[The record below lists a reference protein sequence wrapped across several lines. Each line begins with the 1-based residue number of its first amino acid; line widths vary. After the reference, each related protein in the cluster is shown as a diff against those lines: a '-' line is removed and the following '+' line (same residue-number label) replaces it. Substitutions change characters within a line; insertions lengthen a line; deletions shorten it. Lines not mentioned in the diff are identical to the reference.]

1 MTLQKQV
8 TFWVVAFLT
17 LILVLWL
24 LSPILLPFIAGL
36 VLAYFLDPV
45 ADALERLG
53 LPRLVATATILV
65 LSILLLVFIGLLI
78 VPILGD
84 QIVKFAGDLPSLLQ
98 SLLARFNEVA
108 PQWIKDAIAKS
119 GTDIQGSISDIAGKA
134 AGWTATLLG
143 SIWSGG
149 MALVNILSLLVVTP
163 IVAFYLL
170 ADWDR
175 LVAKVDSWL
184 PRDHA
189 TEIRTIFTNIDAAM
203 AGFIRGQGT
212 VCLLL
217 GVFYALALTIAGLK
231 FGLVIGL
238 AAGLLSFIPFVGA
251 LVGGLMAIGVGLV
264 QFWPDFSSILIIIGI
279 FAAGQFLEGNFLSPK
294 LVGSSIGL
302 HPVWLMFAL
311 FAFGYMFG
319 FVGLLLAVPLAA
331 AAGVLVRFALNQYL
345 ASKLYRG
352 IPREMPTPVNTPVR
366 KRVEM
371 KGRGRQLVLDLP
383 HRQALGRDDFLVT
396 GSNAAAVALIDHW
409 PDWPAHAALLV
420 GPPGSG
426 KTHLVEVWRQRSN
439 AARIQA
445 ADVRAENAPEL
456 LAPGALAIE
465 DAGSSLDEK
474 AFFHLLNL
482 ARQQGSS
489 VLITA
494 QRRPELWK
502 IALPDLLSRLR
513 AIPVVEILPPDDAL
527 LRGVLVKLFFDRQI
541 TADESTIS
549 FMLTRMPRSLGAARL
564 LVAEIDRRALEERA
578 EVTRPFVAKV
588 LSDFSAPELFG
599 DD

>member
-1 MTLQKQV
+1 MTQQKQI
-8 TFWVVAFLT
+8 TFWVVSFLA

-53 LPRLVATATILV
+53 LPRVAATAVILL
-65 LSILLLVFIGLLI
+65 LSILLLVLIGLLI

-84 QIVKFAGDLPSLLQ
+84 QIVKFAGDLPSLMQ

-108 PQWIKDAIAKS
+108 PQWVKDAIARS

-134 AGWTATLLG
+134 AGWTAVLLA
-143 SIWSGG
+143 SVWSGG

-189 TEIRTIFTNIDAAM
+189 VQIRNIFADIDAAL

-217 GVFYALALTIAGLK
+217 GLFYALALTVAGLK

-238 AAGLLSFIPFVGA
+238 GAGLLSFIPYVGA
-251 LVGGLMAIGVGLV
+251 LVGGLVAIGVGLV
-264 QFWPDFSSILIIIGI
+264 QFWPDFTSILIVVGI
-279 FAAGQFLEGNFLSPK
+279 FAVGQFIEGNFLSPK

-311 FAFGYMFG
+311 FAFGYVFG

-352 IPREMPTPVNTPVR
+352 VPREMPTPTKPSVR
-366 KRVEM
+366 
-371 KGRGRQLVLDLP
+371 
-383 HRQALGRDDFLVT
+383 
-396 GSNAAAVALIDHW
+396 N
-409 PDWPAHAALLV
+409 
-420 GPPGSG
+420 
-426 KTHLVEVWRQRSN
+426 
-439 AARIQA
+439 
-445 ADVRAENAPEL
+445 RA
-456 LAPGALAIE
+456 
-465 DAGSSLDEK
+465 K
-474 AFFHLLNL
+474 
-482 ARQQGSS
+482 
-489 VLITA
+489 
-494 QRRPELWK
+494 
-502 IALPDLLSRLR
+502 
-513 AIPVVEILPPDDAL
+513 
-527 LRGVLVKLFFDRQI
+527 
-541 TADESTIS
+541 
-549 FMLTRMPRSLGAARL
+549 
-564 LVAEIDRRALEERA
+564 
-578 EVTRPFVAKV
+578 
-588 LSDFSAPELFG
+588 
-599 DD
+599 

>member
-8 TFWVVAFLT
+8 TFWAVAFL
-17 LILVLWL
+17 LFILVLWL

-53 LPRLVATATILV
+53 LPRLVATAVILL
-65 LSILLLVFIGLLI
+65 LSILLLVLIVLLV

-84 QIVKFAGDLPSLLQ
+84 QIVKFAGDLPSLMQ

-108 PQWIKDAIAKS
+108 PQWVKDAIAKS

-134 AGWTATLLG
+134 AGWTATLLA

-149 MALVNILSLLVVTP
+149 MALVNILSLMVVTP

-170 ADWDR
+170 ADWDH
-175 LVAKVDSWL
+175 LVAKLDGWL

-189 TEIRTIFTNIDAAM
+189 AQIRTIFTDIDAAM

-217 GVFYALALTIAGLK
+217 GAFYALALTIAGLK

-238 AAGLLSFIPFVGA
+238 AAGLLSFIPYVGA

-279 FAAGQFLEGNFLSPK
+279 FVAGQFIEGNFLSPK

-311 FAFGYMFG
+311 FAFGYVFG

-345 ASKLYRG
+345 ASKLFRG
-352 IPREMPTPVNTPVR
+352 IPREMPTPLNPPVR
-366 KRVEM
+366 KR
-371 KGRGRQLVLDLP
+371 
-383 HRQALGRDDFLVT
+383 
-396 GSNAAAVALIDHW
+396 
-409 PDWPAHAALLV
+409 
-420 GPPGSG
+420 
-426 KTHLVEVWRQRSN
+426 
-439 AARIQA
+439 
-445 ADVRAENAPEL
+445 
-456 LAPGALAIE
+456 
-465 DAGSSLDEK
+465 
-474 AFFHLLNL
+474 
-482 ARQQGSS
+482 
-489 VLITA
+489 
-494 QRRPELWK
+494 
-502 IALPDLLSRLR
+502 
-513 AIPVVEILPPDDAL
+513 
-527 LRGVLVKLFFDRQI
+527 
-541 TADESTIS
+541 
-549 FMLTRMPRSLGAARL
+549 
-564 LVAEIDRRALEERA
+564 
-578 EVTRPFVAKV
+578 AK
-588 LSDFSAPELFG
+588 
-599 DD
+599 

>member
-8 TFWVVAFLT
+8 TFWIISFLT

-53 LPRLVATATILV
+53 LPRLVATAVILL
-65 LSILLLVFIGLLI
+65 LSILFLVLIVLLI

-84 QIVKFAGDLPSLLQ
+84 QIVKFAGDLPSLMQ

-108 PQWIKDAIAKS
+108 PQWVKDAIAKS

-134 AGWTATLLG
+134 AGWTATLLA

-170 ADWDR
+170 ADWDH
-175 LVAKVDSWL
+175 LVAKVDGWL

-189 TEIRTIFTNIDAAM
+189 AEIRTIFTDIDAAL

-217 GVFYALALTIAGLK
+217 GIFYALALTIAGLK

-238 AAGLLSFIPFVGA
+238 AAGLMSFIPFVGA

-264 QFWPDFSSILIIIGI
+264 QFWPDFTSILIIIGI

-311 FAFGYMFG
+311 FAFGYVFG
-319 FVGLLLAVPLAA
+319 FVGLLLAVPMAA

-352 IPREMPTPVNTPVR
+352 IPREMPTPIKSVDR
-366 KRVEM
+366 KR
-371 KGRGRQLVLDLP
+371 
-383 HRQALGRDDFLVT
+383 
-396 GSNAAAVALIDHW
+396 
-409 PDWPAHAALLV
+409 
-420 GPPGSG
+420 
-426 KTHLVEVWRQRSN
+426 
-439 AARIQA
+439 
-445 ADVRAENAPEL
+445 
-456 LAPGALAIE
+456 
-465 DAGSSLDEK
+465 
-474 AFFHLLNL
+474 
-482 ARQQGSS
+482 
-489 VLITA
+489 
-494 QRRPELWK
+494 
-502 IALPDLLSRLR
+502 
-513 AIPVVEILPPDDAL
+513 
-527 LRGVLVKLFFDRQI
+527 
-541 TADESTIS
+541 
-549 FMLTRMPRSLGAARL
+549 
-564 LVAEIDRRALEERA
+564 
-578 EVTRPFVAKV
+578 AK
-588 LSDFSAPELFG
+588 
-599 DD
+599 